1 MLLNPNINPGII
13 CHRVPTCCQGTVA
26 FIVNLDVHIMS
37 LTRKMGNRISWR
49 NVKIGD
55 LSVII
60 GTNYIVVL
68 VSMAVEFVLTL
79 LLLLNIPVSL
89 MDLVVNTLE
98 F

>member
-1 MLLNPNINPGII
+1 
-13 CHRVPTCCQGTVA
+13 
-26 FIVNLDVHIMS
+26 MS
-37 LTRKMGNRISWR
+37 FTPKVGNRISWR

-60 GTNYIVVL
+60 GANDVVVL

-89 MDLVVNTLE
+89 MDLVVNPLE

>member
-1 MLLNPNINPGII
+1 M
-13 CHRVPTCCQGTVA
+13 
-26 FIVNLDVHIMS
+26 
-37 LTRKMGNRISWR
+37 
-49 NVKIGD
+49 
-55 LSVII
+55 II
-60 GTNYIVVL
+60 GANDMVVL

>member
-1 MLLNPNINPGII
+1 
-13 CHRVPTCCQGTVA
+13 
-26 FIVNLDVHIMS
+26 MS
-37 LTRKMGNRISWR
+37 FTRKVGNRISWR

-60 GTNYIVVL
+60 SENDMVVL

-89 MDLVVNTLE
+89 MELVVNHLE

>member
-1 MLLNPNINPGII
+1 
-13 CHRVPTCCQGTVA
+13 
-26 FIVNLDVHIMS
+26 MS
-37 LTRKMGNRISWR
+37 FTRKVGNRISWR

-60 GTNYIVVL
+60 SENDMVVL

-89 MDLVVNTLE
+89 MDLVVNHLE